1 MTHPK
6 SSSVLLF
13 LLCSVVAVFFVGCA
27 PEKPEPVR
35 QCPGKDSTEQALAA
49 LQTSASKLQPFVAY
63 GSGQVS
69 FYEEKESKPRNERI
83 PTIKLWFEPPGNM
96 RFWGDVA
103 FNPRGLD
110 VGSNEREFWLAAKPK
125 EIGNVYIW
133 GLWSKQTQ
141 ETDMMLSPKVLLQA
155 LGVIDAR
162 DDEVW
167 SFSPDKSG
175 DMLTLYNADGRLVRK
190 VYIDN
195 CQYHISRIEYFD
207 RQQELAT
214 TLKLGDYQNIDG
226 MFVPAEITIINHNY
240 DGTADT
246 FEIRLKS
253 VKPADKIKDS
263 VFERPD
269 TKGFEEINQMI
280 GGRIIKLNQPK

>member
-1 MTHPK
+1 MTHLK

-13 LLCSVVAVFFVGCA
+13 LLYSSVVVFVGCA
-27 PEKPEPVR
+27 PEKPQPVR
-35 QCPGKDSTEQALAA
+35 QCPGKDSTEQALDA
-49 LQTSASKLQPFVAY
+49 LQISASQLRPFVAY
-63 GSGQVS
+63 GSGKVS
-69 FYEEKESKPRNERI
+69 FYEENQSKPRNERI
-83 PTIKLWFEPPGNM
+83 PTIKLWFEPPWSM

-133 GLWSKQTQ
+133 GLWSEQTDA
-141 ETDMMLSPKVLLQA
+141 TDMILSPRVLLQA
-155 LGVIDAR
+155 LGVLETR

-175 DMLTLYNADGRLVRK
+175 DILALYNADGRIVRK
-190 VYIDN
+190 VHIDN
-195 CQYHISRIEYFD
+195 CQYRISSIEYFN
-207 RQQELAT
+207 RQQELST
-214 TLKLGDYQNIDG
+214 TLRLGDYRDIDG
-226 MFVPAEITIINHNY
+226 MFVPAEITITNHDY
-240 DGTADT
+240 DGTEDT

-253 VKPADKIKDS
+253 IRPADKIKKG

-269 TKGFEEINQMI
+269 TKGFEEVDQLI
-280 GGRIIKLNQPK
+280 GDRIIRLKQPQ

>member
-1 MTHPK
+1 MMTNPK
-6 SSSVLLF
+6 GSSVLLF
-13 LLCSVVAVFFVGCA
+13 LLCLAVAVVFVGCA
-27 PEKPEPVR
+27 PEKPQPAR

-49 LQTSASKLQPFVAY
+49 LQTSATQLRPFVAY

-69 FYEEKESKPRNERI
+69 FYEEKNEKPRNEKI

-133 GLWSKQTQ
+133 GLWSKQTDAT
-141 ETDMMLSPKVLLQA
+141 EMMLSPKVLLQA
-155 LGVIDAR
+155 LGVLDAR
-162 DDEVW
+162 DDQVW

-175 DMLTLYNADGRLVRK
+175 DVLNLYNSDGHIARK
-190 VYIDN
+190 VHIDN
-195 CQYHISRIEYFD
+195 CQYRISSIDYYNHK
-207 RQQELAT
+207 QELAT
-214 TLKLGDYQNIDG
+214 TLQLGDYRDING
-226 MFVPAEITIINHNY
+226 MFVPAGIMIINHNY
-240 DGTADT
+240 DGTEDT

-253 VKPADKIKDS
+253 VKPADKIKKG

-269 TKGFEEINQMI
+269 TKGFEEVDQLI
-280 GGRIIKLNQPK
+280 GDRIIRLKQP